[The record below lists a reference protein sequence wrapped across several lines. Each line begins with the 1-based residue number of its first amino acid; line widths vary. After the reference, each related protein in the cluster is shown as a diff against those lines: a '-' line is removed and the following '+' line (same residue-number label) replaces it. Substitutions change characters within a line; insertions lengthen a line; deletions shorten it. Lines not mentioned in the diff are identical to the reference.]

1 MTDTKRNNWAE
12 AAKLMR
18 QNNDDELLIPAVFED
33 EEFDDDFLQDI
44 KMTTKDIKVGDK
56 FLCYHND
63 NYNIYS
69 SYIVEIK
76 KILDF
81 NDAPHYVTYAIQN
94 YLSDEHIDNSFLID
108 AEVIGIPIG
117 EFDINKYSECAHYNT
132 FVKQD
137 EEIINVFPN
146 PIFDGYLDIDGEKT
160 ANAIQYFMFETIDTN
175 DMGRLAEVAKTIY
188 PNINEILKK
197 YEYDD

>member
-1 MTDTKRNNWAE
+1 
-12 AAKLMR
+12 
-18 QNNDDELLIPAVFED
+18 
-33 EEFDDDFLQDI
+33 
-44 KMTTKDIKVGDK
+44 MTTKDIKVGDK
-56 FLCYHND
+56 FLCYHN
-63 NYNIYS
+63 NHFTVYS
-69 SYIVEIK
+69 SYIVEVK

-81 NDAPHYVTYAIQN
+81 NNAPLYVTSAIQN
-94 YLSDEHIDNSFLID
+94 YLSEEPVDNSFLID
-108 AEVIGIPIG
+108 AEVIGTPL
-117 EFDINKYSECAHYNT
+117 EKFDINKYSECVHYNT

-160 ANAIQYFMFETIDTN
+160 ANAIQYFMFETADTE
-175 DMGRLAEVAKTIY
+175 DVGKLIEVAKTIY